1 MNTELKDLITEIEP
15 EFSNNGSFYNAMP
28 NGISLYF
35 ENDKYLIDLKLK
47 DEVLTSEIW
56 IDEEQTEIRLSE
68 EDFYYNLLSKLLNE
82 EIENVKECY
91 EAEKY
96 EERY

>member
-15 EFSNNGSFYNAMP
+15 EFSNDGSFYNSLP

-35 ENDKYLIDLKLK
+35 ENEKYVIDLQLK

-56 IDEEQTEIRLSE
+56 INEDQQEIKLSE

-82 EIENVKECY
+82 ETEKVKEYY